1 MSVNTPSFI
10 SSLKI
15 YRDSFRGYV
24 VVNYILL
31 VITPF
36 LVIMSLFLIYYPTSR
51 VIVTKN
57 VVLSS

>member
-10 SSLKI
+10 SSLKK

-36 LVIMSLFLIYYPTSR
+36 LVIMSLFLIYYYEDFLKL
-51 VIVTKN
+51 I
-57 VVLSS
+57 L

>member
-10 SSLKI
+10 SSLKK
-15 YRDSFRGYV
+15 YRDGFRGYV

-36 LVIMSLFLIYYPTSR
+36 LVIMSLFLIYYMRTSLNLYCEN
-51 VIVTKN
+51 TLN
-57 VVLSS
+57 